1 MIYVTLGTQKFQMD
15 RLLQKLD
22 LLIEKEIIKE
32 QVIVQCV
39 YHNYSPIHY
48 KIESLIPKEKVDR
61 FVQEASLVITH
72 SGTGSLIKCNQYSKK
87 TLIVPRLKKY
97 KEHVDD
103 HQCEIARVFQKK
115 ARASVVYEM
124 DELEEYLKDPTKIM
138 PLHLPLN
145 NEDILKSIEA
155 NINNYLSMDCDGVV
169 LVGSDLNDKGGI
181 TTVISNIYNTSL
193 KDEFHMKFIPTYI
206 SNSTY
211 QWILLYIISL
221 FKILYFCLFEKNSIY
236 HIHVSYKGSFYRK
249 LIIVMLLKL
258 FNKKVIMHFHGSE
271 SKIFY
276 DNLSKG
282 IKKGMRSLFFRN
294 IDIAIVLSKSW
305 KDYFSKFIDENKIEV
320 LNNAVAIPEEE
331 NKDFEKLR
339 ILFLGRF
346 GQRKGIYDLIDVLDD
361 LSKNYNLDIEV
372 ALGGDGEIEKV
383 NQLIQEKNLS
393 NVKNLGWINSIDK
406 IKLLKEANLFVLP
419 SYNEGLPMAIL
430 EAMSYKCAVI
440 STNVGGIPEVV
451 KHNKNGFLIE
461 AGDKES
467 LKSYILS
474 LEKEKNTLK
483 SMGEYSY
490 EIVKTYFSQDKMNN
504 TLRKIYTQVRGD

>member
-22 LLIEKEIIKE
+22 SLIEKQIINE
-32 QVIVQCV
+32 QLIVQCV
-39 YHNYSPIHY
+39 YHNYTPIHY
-48 KIESLIPKEKVDR
+48 TIVNLIPKEEVDKI
-61 FVQEASLVITH
+61 VQEASLVITH
-72 SGTGSLIKCNQYSKK
+72 SGTGSLIKCNQYGKK

-115 ARASVVYEM
+115 AGASVVYEM
-124 DELEEYLKDPTKIM
+124 DELEDYLKNTKKIM
-138 PLHLPLN
+138 PLNLSLD
-145 NEDILKSIEA
+145 NEEILESIEA
-155 NINNYLSMDCDGVV
+155 NINKYLGMNYERVV
-169 LVGSDLNDKGGI
+169 LVGSDLRDKGGI
-181 TTVISNIYNTSL
+181 TTVISNIYNTCL

-206 SNSTY
+206 SSSTL

-221 FKILYFCLFEKNSIY
+221 FKILYSCLFGKNSVY

-249 LIIVMLLKL
+249 LIIIILLKL

-276 DNLSKG
+276 DNLNKG
-282 IKKGMRSLFFRN
+282 IKKGMRNLFFHN
-294 IDIAIVLSKSW
+294 IDVAIVLSQSW
-305 KDYFSKFIDENKIEV
+305 KEYFSKFIDQNKIVV
-320 LNNAVAIPEEE
+320 LNNAVTIPEEE
-331 NKDFEKLR
+331 SKDFEKLR

-361 LSKNYNLDIEV
+361 LSKNYNLNIEV
-372 ALGGDGEIEKV
+372 ILGGDGEIENV
-383 NQLIQEKNLS
+383 DCLIQEKNLT

-406 IKLLKEANLFVLP
+406 IKLLKKANLFVLP

-430 EAMSYKCAVI
+430 EAMSYKCAII

-451 KHNKNGFLIE
+451 KPNKNGFLIE
-461 AGDKES
+461 PGDKES
-467 LKSYILS
+467 LKSIILT
-474 LEKEKNTLK
+474 LEKDKNILK

-490 EIVKTYFSQDKMNN
+490 EIVRNNFSQDKMNDS
-504 TLRKIYTQVRGD
+504 LRKIYTQVRGD